1 MVGARSPWTS
11 DGRKGPEHLLGLIPS
26 CQHKELLPL
35 TCQCSV
41 SRLVSSP
48 RPPSRLDVLDMSEIC
63 SQVGGKSD
71 FFSDFLGRTGR
82 EALPCVKIGAEV
94 QIDKHQICLLAQPL
108 SPLLGPLFFI
118 STSSWKI

>member
-11 DGRKGPEHLLGLIPS
+11 DGRKGPEHRSGLIPS

-41 SRLVSSP
+41 SPGWISLICRRFAARWGEKVIFLVISW
-48 RPPSRLDVLDMSEIC
+48 
-63 SQVGGKSD
+63 GGQE
-71 FFSDFLGRTGR
+71 R
-82 EALPCVKIGAEV
+82 EALPCVKIGPAV
-94 QIDKHQICLLAQPL
+94 QIDKHQICLLAQSL

>member
-11 DGRKGPEHLLGLIPS
+11 DGRKGPEHRSGLIPS

-48 RPPSRLDVLDMSEIC
+48 RPPSQLDILNMSEIC

-71 FFSDFLGRTGR
+71 FLVISWGGQER
-82 EALPCVKIGAEV
+82 EALPCVKIGPAV
-94 QIDKHQICLLAQPL
+94 QIDKHQICLLVQSL